1 MPYSR
6 RMNRSYR
13 RRPYTKSRRGRFNRK
28 GRVSFKARV
37 KRVVMKAAETK
48 YLTIGG
54 ENVQLYHDVGNST
67 GPSTTQ
73 SAFLF
78 NPWSFVSQGNDRK
91 QRIGNKLTPRGMSIR
106 LWLANK
112 PDRPNLLYRI
122 IFVVLARTVGTTV
135 PVYNNIDLFKASD
148 VGTNNSTIGADINT
162 EYVKKVLYDRIW
174 SNEKGVSGTLPVG
187 NDATKWAQ
195 KECHMF
201 RKIWLKAKRAR
212 PIEYLDGNGNY
223 HKNNMFACYCIP
235 YDSWGTLQTDNV
247 ASMAFN
253 VKIYWKDL

>member
-1 MPYSR
+1 MPYTR
-6 RMNRSYR
+6 RMSRSYR
-13 RRPYTKSRRGRFNRK
+13 KRPYKRNRRGKSARR
-28 GRVSFKARV
+28 GASFKQRV
-37 KRVVMKAAETK
+37 RRVVMKQAETK

-54 ENVQLYHDVGNST
+54 ENVQLYHDVGNSS

-78 NPWSFVSQGNDRK
+78 NPWSFINKGTDRMN
-91 QRIGNKLTPRGMSIR
+91 RIGNKLTPRGMSIR

-112 PDRPNLLYRI
+112 DDRPNLLYRV
-122 IFVVLARTVGTTV
+122 IFVVLARTVGVTV
-135 PVYNNIDLFKASD
+135 PTYNNIDLFKATD

-162 EYVKKVLYDRIW
+162 EYVKKVLYDRVW
-174 SNEKGVSGTLPVG
+174 SNEKGTSTNFTNGGWT
-187 NDATKWAQ
+187 Q
-195 KECHMF
+195 RESHIF
-201 RKIWLKAKRAR
+201 RKIWIKAKRAR

-223 HKNNMFACYCIP
+223 HKNNMFACYVIP

-253 VKIYWKDL
+253 VKLYWKDI